1 MAPSRQTIHNRR
13 TSLLRLRERA
23 MPAPIAVGYDNE
35 THKFTVCW
43 SEDPE
48 TVLITARHE
57 VVAAYIDGFVRGY
70 INAPTSRV
78 GDY

>member
-1 MAPSRQTIHNRR
+1 MSRQADHHRQQNVI
-13 TSLLRLRERA
+13 RLRERA
-23 MPAPIAVGYDNE
+23 AAAPIAVGYDAE

-48 TVLITARHE
+48 TILIAARHE

-70 INAPTSRV
+70 INRTVAP
-78 GDY
+78 